1 MKRRDFLGV
10 AGGGIISSSILKDIH
25 RPMSNSWFDWFK
37 TDTDRV
43 LVIIQLEGGN
53 DGLNTLIPL
62 DQYDLYSKARSS
74 VALPAAK
81 ILSLNTTNKTGFHPA
96 LDEIRGLYHEGK
108 IKFIQ
113 SVGYPSPNYSHF
125 RSTDIWMSG
134 SDADEILS
142 SGWAGRYLQYEYPNF
157 PTGFPNEDMPDP
169 LSVEIGYGQ
178 SLTFQGPATSM
189 SVTIADPA
197 SFNKLI
203 EGIETP
209 LPNDLYGEKLGYVR
223 LIRRQ
228 SNSYGERMKLA
239 YSKSQNK
246 VSYPD
251 HNLAD
256 QLKIVARLIAGGLK
270 SRVYKVSISGFD
282 NHANQV
288 LENDHTQGE
297 HHNLL
302 KSISSGVNAFLKDLE
317 ALGLQ
322 DRVIGM
328 TISEFGRRIISN
340 ASRGTDH
347 GAAAPLMLFGHA
359 IDGGN
364 LLGQNPTIPKEAK
377 DYDNIPMQYDFRS
390 VYGSILEEW
399 FCVNQADVQ
408 SALTKT
414 YQKLPIIKSSFGCLT
429 TPTHEE
435 TVKAGTNI
443 LSVSP
448 NPFVNKI
455 SIKLL
460 SDGTYSMVSIFN
472 PGGQIIEN
480 IHTGKLATGWNTLYW
495 NSENLPTGNYYV
507 RFQQG
512 AAQQVK
518 LIAKVRD

>member
-1 MKRRDFLGV
+1 MPIKYLRMT
-10 AGGGIISSSILKDIH
+10 ILK
-25 RPMSNSWFDWFK
+25 
-37 TDTDRV
+37 
-43 LVIIQLEGGN
+43 
-53 DGLNTLIPL
+53 
-62 DQYDLYSKARSS
+62 
-74 VALPAAK
+74 
-81 ILSLNTTNKTGFHPA
+81 
-96 LDEIRGLYHEGK
+96 
-108 IKFIQ
+108 
-113 SVGYPSPNYSHF
+113 
-125 RSTDIWMSG
+125 
-134 SDADEILS
+134 
-142 SGWAGRYLQYEYPNF
+142 
-157 PTGFPNEDMPDP
+157 
-169 LSVEIGYGQ
+169 
-178 SLTFQGPATSM
+178 
-189 SVTIADPA
+189 
-197 SFNKLI
+197 
-203 EGIETP
+203 
-209 LPNDLYGEKLGYVR
+209 
-223 LIRRQ
+223 
-228 SNSYGERMKLA
+228 ER
-239 YSKSQNK
+239 
-246 VSYPD
+246 
-251 HNLAD
+251 
-256 QLKIVARLIAGGLK
+256 
-270 SRVYKVSISGFD
+270 
-282 NHANQV
+282 
-288 LENDHTQGE
+288 
-297 HHNLL
+297 HNLL

-480 IHTGKLATGWNTLYW
+480 IHTGKLTPGRYSRLEFRKPSYRQLLCQISARRSPTSKI
-495 NSENLPTGNYYV
+495 NSQSEGLNI
-507 RFQQG
+507 RS
-512 AAQQVK
+512 
-518 LIAKVRD
+518 